1 MHSASHA
8 SAHHGAPSSPQVREL
23 VVDAQRLAAVVTYRE
38 RASAE
43 VACAALNGCLTVRGS
58 RCRVM
63 WARKRGGG
71 SGGGGGGAEA
81 GAMRVHDH
89 YGEGAVSGG
98 GGPPPPP
105 PPPPTGIAVSYGSRG
120 RGVANTPTMWLPPG
134 VRPAPGTRPPPGIKR
149 AATGADGPASAAVYP
164 SMDPNRT
171 GARPEA

>member
-1 MHSASHA
+1 MHCASHA

-38 RASAE
+38 RESAE

-149 AATGADGPASAAVYP
+149 AATGSAAVYP

>member
-1 MHSASHA
+1 MKLVFTKAAQRDLDNIALHIAKDNVDA
-8 SAHHGAPSSPQVREL
+8 ALRVVVDIETRARLLLVTPSMGRRAAREGVREL

-120 RGVANTPTMWLPPG
+120 RGVANTPTMWL
-134 VRPAPGTRPPPGIKR
+134 
-149 AATGADGPASAAVYP
+149 
-164 SMDPNRT
+164 
-171 GARPEA
+171 

>member
-1 MHSASHA
+1 MTFDGLPH
-8 SAHHGAPSSPQVREL
+8 QVREL
-23 VVDAQRLAAVVTYRE
+23 VVDAQRLAAIVTYRY

-63 WARKRGGG
+63 WARKRG

-98 GGPPPPP
+98 GGGLP

-120 RGVANTPTMWLPPG
+120 RSAANTPTMWLPPG

-149 AATGADGPASAAVYP
+149 AATGADGPASAVVYP

>member
-1 MHSASHA
+1 MTFDGLPH
-8 SAHHGAPSSPQVREL
+8 QVREL
-23 VVDAQRLAAVVTYRE
+23 VVDAQRLAAIVTYRE

-63 WARKRGGG
+63 WARKRG

-98 GGPPPPP
+98 GGGLP
-105 PPPPTGIAVSYGSRG
+105 PPPPTGIAVS
-120 RGVANTPTMWLPPG
+120 
-134 VRPAPGTRPPPGIKR
+134 
-149 AATGADGPASAAVYP
+149 
-164 SMDPNRT
+164 
-171 GARPEA
+171 